1 MALIALINLTHLI
14 TLKLKPKTTISEHF
28 SEIKDPRIERKK
40 LHKLIDIITITLCAV
55 ITGAESWN
63 DIELFGNCKY
73 YWFKSFLELPNGI
86 PSHDTFNR
94 VFARLDPKQL
104 EKCFEN
110 WIKSIKSLLSSEQI
124 AIDGKTLRHS
134 YDHNSEQKAI
144 IMVSAYGRDS
154 ELVLAQRKVSKKS
167 NEITAV
173 PELLK
178 VLDLSGA
185 IVTLDA
191 MGCQTK
197 IVNQIANQKADYLIT
212 LKKNQSGLYQRV
224 EELFNLDL
232 SQAQSN
238 LDSST
243 YTVCESSH
251 GRTELR
257 HYHVL
262 NHVSDIVDK
271 QQQWSNLNSVVCVQY
286 FRRLKNGELKLEN
299 RYFITSLSQEAQEIA
314 DYIRGHWS
322 IENQLHWVLD
332 VNFNEDNSRIRKDNA
347 PENLAVIR
355 HIALNL
361 LKQDKS
367 SNSSLK
373 GKRNRAA
380 WDDDYRLQ
388 LLKN

>member
-1 MALIALINLTHLI
+1 MILLA

-55 ITGAESWN
+55 ITGAKTWL
-63 DIELFGNCKY
+63 DIELFGQCKHN
-73 YWFKSFLELPNGI
+73 WFKSFLKLPNGI

-134 YDHNSEQKAI
+134 YDKKSEQKPI
-144 IMVSAYGRDS
+144 IMVSAWARKSG
-154 ELVLAQRKVSKKS
+154 LVLAQRKVDKKS

-173 PELLK
+173 PKLLK
-178 VLDLSGA
+178 VLELKGA

-197 IVNQIANQKADYLIT
+197 IVNQIVSQKADYLIT
-212 LKKNQSGLYQRV
+212 LKKNQDGLYKRV
-224 EELFNLDL
+224 DELFQLAL
-232 SQAQSN
+232 SQDKIDFESSN
-238 LDSST
+238 YS
-243 YTVCESSH
+243 VCESGH
-251 GRTELR
+251 GRTEKR
-257 HYHVL
+257 YYYVL
-262 NHVSDIVDK
+262 NNVSEIVDK
-271 QQQWSNLNSVVCVQY
+271 KQQWSNLNSVIRVEYLRQV
-286 FRRLKNGELKLEN
+286 KNGKPKLEN
-299 RYFITSLSQEAQEIA
+299 RYFITSLSKNAEQLAE
-314 DYIRGHWS
+314 YIRGHWG

-332 VNFNEDNSRIRKDNA
+332 VTFGEDDSRIRKDNA
-347 PENLAVIR
+347 PENLAIIR

-367 SNSSLK
+367 FGSIK
-373 GKRNRAA
+373 GKRNKAG
-380 WDDDYRLQ
+380 WDDDYRLH